1 MPLNLRCGRFYQILG
16 NMDNITLITLK
27 CSNCSASLQISDK
40 LDRYICNYCGTEHA
54 LLHNSGG
61 FFFRRLEEKLDNL
74 EKITEK
80 GNAEL
85 AIKRL
90 RSDLATRT
98 HQYEVM
104 MSEKDD
110 LTRLLDSRR
119 ADAVTSI
126 IVTAAV
132 QAAILAINFPLQIY
146 ALAQLAVVINV
157 FYHLSLIGKIQAE
170 RQKTAE
176 KFRPELERIRG
187 DIDVLEIKIRKKI
200 KLADS

>member
-1 MPLNLRCGRFYQILG
+1 
-16 NMDNITLITLK
+16 
-27 CSNCSASLQISDK
+27 
-40 LDRYICNYCGTEHA
+40 

-61 FFFRRLEEKLDNL
+61 FYFRRLEEKLDNL
-74 EKITEK
+74 EKVTEK

-104 MSEKDD
+104 IGEKED
-110 LTRLLDSRR
+110 LMRLLDSRR

-126 IVTAAV
+126 IVTAAI
-132 QAAILAINFPLQIY
+132 QGAIVMGNFPLQMYVI
-146 ALAQLAVVINV
+146 AQIVVVINIL
-157 FYHLSLIGKIQAE
+157 YQLSRIGKIQSE

-176 KFRPELERIRG
+176 KFRPELERIRN
-187 DIDVLEIKIRKKI
+187 DIDVIEIKIRKKI

>member
-1 MPLNLRCGRFYQILG
+1 ME
-16 NMDNITLITLK
+16 NISLITLK

-40 LDRYICNYCGTEHA
+40 LDRFICNYCGTEHA
-54 LLHNSGG
+54 LLHNAGG

-74 EKITEK
+74 EKATEK

-98 HQYEVM
+98 HQFEVVV
-104 MSEKDD
+104 SEKED
-110 LTRLLDSRR
+110 LMQMLDSRR
-119 ADAVTSI
+119 ADAITSI
-126 IVTAAV
+126 VVTTV
-132 QAAILAINFPLQIY
+132 IQAAILAINFPLHIY
-146 ALAQLAVVINV
+146 AVAQLVVVINV
-157 FYHLSLIGKIQAE
+157 FYQMSQIGRIQKE
-170 RQKTAE
+170 RQKIAE
-176 KFRPELERIRG
+176 TFRPELERIRG

>member
-1 MPLNLRCGRFYQILG
+1 MENV
-16 NMDNITLITLK
+16 TLITLK

-61 FFFRRLEEKLDNL
+61 FYFRRLEEKLDNL

-90 RSDLATRT
+90 RSDLTTRT

-104 MSEKDD
+104 IKEKDD
-110 LTRLLDSRR
+110 LMRLLESRR
-119 ADAVTSI
+119 SDAVSTI
-126 IVTAAV
+126 IVAAV
-132 QAAILAINFPLQIY
+132 AQAAILTVNFPLQIY
-146 ALAQLAVVINV
+146 SAAQLAVVFTMI
-157 FYHLSLIGKIQAE
+157 YQLSQISKIQTE

-176 KFRPELERIRG
+176 KFRPELERIRD
-187 DIDVLEIKIRKKI
+187 DIDVIEIKIRKKI

>member
-1 MPLNLRCGRFYQILG
+1 MEDVR
-16 NMDNITLITLK
+16 LITLK
-27 CSNCSASLQISDK
+27 CSNCAAPLQISDK
-40 LDRYICNYCGTEHA
+40 LDRFICNYCGTEHA
-54 LLHNSGG
+54 LLHNSEG
-61 FFFRRLEEKLDNL
+61 FYFRRLEERLDKL

-104 MSEKDD
+104 VSEKEDQM
-110 LTRLLDSRR
+110 RLLNSRR
-119 ADAVTSI
+119 ADAINSI
-126 IVTAAV
+126 IVM
-132 QAAILAINFPLQIY
+132 AAIQGALIMGNFPLQMYVIG
-146 ALAQLAVVINV
+146 QIVVVI
-157 FYHLSLIGKIQAE
+157 YILYQLSQIGKIQSE

-176 KFRPELERIRG
+176 KFRPELERIRD
-187 DIDVLEIKIRKKI
+187 DIDVLEIKIKKRI